1 MPDQRMLKL
10 ADVLVNYSAEVRPGD
25 WVLIQGDVAA
35 LPLLAEVQRLVTR
48 AGGHPTV
55 MLSAEEIDEAF
66 LSEASPE
73 QLSWLS
79 PLEGIINTQLDVSIR
94 IVAPGNTRALSGI
107 DPARPRAFQQARRD
121 LQRNRMQRAATGK
134 LRWVLTQFPC
144 AALAQEA
151 DMSLRDYE
159 NFVYAATF
167 ADQPDPVASWRGVH
181 DTQQHLVDWLKGK
194 RDVRVQG
201 PNIDMTLS
209 IAGRTFINSDGR
221 RNMPSGEI
229 YTGPVEDSVNGWV
242 KFSYPAIR
250 GGYSVEGVEFE
261 FRDGKVVQARASKN
275 EEYLLSQL
283 DSDAGARYLG
293 EFAVGTNYG
302 IQRFTRSILYDEKI
316 GGTLHMA
323 VGAGYPET
331 GSTNQ
336 SSVHWD
342 FICDMRR
349 DSAIWIDGELFYKDG
364 QFQV

>member
-10 ADVLVNYSAEVRPGD
+10 ADVLVNYSAAVQPGD
-25 WVLIQGDVAA
+25 WVLIQGDVGA

-55 MLSAEEIDEAF
+55 MLSSEEIDEAF

-79 PLEGIINTQLDVSIR
+79 PLESVINTQIDVSIR
-94 IVAPGNTRALSGI
+94 IGAPGNTRALSGI

-121 LQRNRMQRAATGK
+121 LQRNRMQRAAAGE

-167 ADQPDPVASWRGVH
+167 ADQPDPVASWRAVH

-250 GGYSVEGVEFE
+250 GGNSVEGVEFE
-261 FRDGKVVQARASKN
+261 FKDGKVVQARANKN

-331 GSTNQ
+331 GSTNH

-342 FICDMRR
+342 FICDMRH